1 MMFVTV
7 WEVRHGSL
15 MALREILSV
24 QAASAGVIAPI
35 PDSKSELANL
45 PLHVSEEP
53 KFDGLSL
60 ML

>member
-1 MMFVTV
+1 
-7 WEVRHGSL
+7 

-53 KFDGLSL
+53 KFDDLSV
-60 ML
+60 MF